1 MGFNDYRYYFCFLT
15 IPGPML
21 RVFTKD
27 AEVIRIGTHGFH
39 IIGIS
44 FIPMVTSIIFPVFF
58 QAVGSSVKKFNFN
71 NC

>member
-1 MGFNDYRYYFCFLT
+1 MTIGIICFLT

-44 FIPMVTSIIFPVFF
+44 FIPMVTSLIFPVFS
-58 QAVGSSVKKFNFN
+58 GKLKE
-71 NC
+71 